1 MHRDDIY
8 FFKVKSCQE
17 VLCVLQASVRSH
29 LKLIL
34 RYKFLIVDACDLD
47 TLYSR
52 EQ

>member
-1 MHRDDIY
+1 MRREDIY

-17 VLCVLQASVRSH
+17 LLCMLLASVRSH

-34 RYKFLIVDACDLD
+34 RYKFLIVDAWDLD